1 MFTVASPAGH
11 RQRHHFEDPGRD
23 SRRTGQPHQP
33 AQLLRTRGNLPARF
47 APLVATTGG
56 ATGPAHR
63 CTPEPTF
70 SQVPDLRSMT
80 GKAIDLLSRNA
91 AGKRKGFFL
100 QVEDGSTL
108 WSA

>member
-1 MFTVASPAGH
+1 
-11 RQRHHFEDPGRD
+11 
-23 SRRTGQPHQP
+23 
-33 AQLLRTRGNLPARF
+33 
-47 APLVATTGG
+47 
-56 ATGPAHR
+56 
-63 CTPEPTF
+63 
-70 SQVPDLRSMT
+70 MT